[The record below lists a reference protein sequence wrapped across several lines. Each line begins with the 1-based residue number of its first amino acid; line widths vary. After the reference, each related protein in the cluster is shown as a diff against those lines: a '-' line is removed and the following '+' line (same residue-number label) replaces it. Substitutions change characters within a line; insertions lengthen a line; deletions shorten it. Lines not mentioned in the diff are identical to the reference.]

1 MTVKVYILYLIK
13 CRNSE
18 NCIIFQFRLQHET
31 IHCMWYP
38 CYITYRCYKTFSRSD
53 SHWPIPT
60 VLTNQMIPMWYP
72 CSINV
77 KPDTHM
83 ISMRYKLQTVVLI
96 GPINNVPS
104 VLTNQHIFLIGLTYH
119 WIPSYLWPLDV
130 RSASSLCIC
139 HGLVV
144 QWALKR
150 EMMKSS
156 NAMGSLARI
165 TVYIC
170 SKRAS
175 GEWGLLNHSLVNI
188 HGISSSKQHFRGA
201 VFSNLKHDYL
211 RYSSSILLFSPYD
224 FLLWSTDLYTTIYI
238 WRSA

>member
-1 MTVKVYILYLIK
+1 MKLYIACDIHVILPIDVIKPSLAVTLIGLYPQFWLI
-13 CRNSE
+13 R
-18 NCIIFQFRLQHET
+18 
-31 IHCMWYP
+31 
-38 CYITYRCYKTFSRSD
+38 
-53 SHWPIPT
+53 
-60 VLTNQMIPMWYP
+60 WYP

-224 FLLWSTDLYTTIYI
+224 FLLWSTDLYTTLYI
-238 WRSA
+238 WRSAQCTWNITHKIRVQFWLSFHQHGSE